1 MPEYSYN
8 DIMRMQNDAIRRVN
22 EMQKKAKEIV
32 KEENNEAPPPKVTVQ
47 QNSSDVNR
55 VKMPN
60 DYLEELKNFAST
72 SSYFENDKSS
82 HDHEDNPEKKESK
95 PKPQNSDSKKQ
106 NDIFKNILGDFNLDE
121 DKALILSLVLLLS
134 EEKADEM
141 LILALLYILQ

>member
-72 SSYFENDKSS
+72 SSYFESDKASAE
-82 HDHEDNPEKKESK
+82 HKEDSEKEVHNQK
-95 PKPQNSDSKKQ
+95 PFNSDSKKQ
-106 NDIFKNILGDFNLDE
+106 SDVFKSILGDFNLDE

>member
-1 MPEYSYN
+1 
-8 DIMRMQNDAIRRVN
+8 MRMQNDAIRRVN

-72 SSYFENDKSS
+72 SSYFESDKVSAE
-82 HDHEDNPEKKESK
+82 HKEDSEKDVHNQK
-95 PKPQNSDSKKQ
+95 PFNSDSKKQ
-106 NDIFKNILGDFNLDE
+106 SDVFKSILGDFNLDE